1 MKIALIEL
9 LKVSLTQRVS
19 WPTLMLSGGF
29 CTGKAKE
36 IFGDSGAV
44 QKLCQIR
51 ESLKKGD
58 QDVAKENLEGLV
70 ALTFPGTKVSYQDI
84 VSKEGGAKVAR
95 RTQKVL

>member
-1 MKIALIEL
+1 MKFALIEL
-9 LKVSLTQRVS
+9 LKVSLTQKVS

-51 ESLKKGD
+51 ESL
-58 QDVAKENLEGLV
+58 
-70 ALTFPGTKVSYQDI
+70 
-84 VSKEGGAKVAR
+84 R
-95 RTQKVL
+95 